1 MYFEEAEVKK
11 YTTKNQKTGVERTSF
26 QIHLKKDS
34 KFREPKKI
42 GLINL
47 SEVKKIETFLE
58 DNPIEEKEAEIN
70 ELLEVK
76 VQLEKELQQLKAAN
90 EKLTSENKTLKEEK
104 IQLQKDLLTEKNNAK
119 DYIEEANTTLLEAK
133 DNVINLQN
141 EQKKEVKELNSKL
154 EAAND
159 KIEKLLIVVNN
170 KDNDIVY
177 LAKRGLGSRIVN
189 KLTERIEATLIE
201 FEAKSSEE

>member
-42 GLINL
+42 GLIDL

-119 DYIEEANTTLLEAK
+119 DYIEEANSIVIGVKNKLEK
-133 DNVINLQN
+133 TQ
-141 EQKKEVKELNSKL
+141 EKHQEETKELNFKL
-154 EAAND
+154 N
-159 KIEKLLIVVNN
+159 KEKDLVKTLLVVRSDFLKQNP
-170 KDNDIVY
+170 Y
-177 LAKRGLGSRIVN
+177 QLEL
-189 KLTERIEATLIE
+189 LQQE
-201 FEAKSSEE
+201 

>member
-42 GLINL
+42 GLIDL

-76 VQLEKELQQLKAAN
+76 VQLEKELQQLKTAN

-119 DYIEEANTTLLEAK
+119 DYIEEANSIVIDVKNKLEK
-133 DNVINLQN
+133 TQ
-141 EQKKEVKELNSKL
+141 EKHQEETKELNFKLNKEKDLVKTLLVVRSDFLKQNPLSRLFKVEPESSKMVSEL
-154 EAAND
+154 KELP
-159 KIEKLLIVVNN
+159 EEV
-170 KDNDIVY
+170 
-177 LAKRGLGSRIVN
+177 
-189 KLTERIEATLIE
+189 
-201 FEAKSSEE
+201 KSNISKE

>member
-42 GLINL
+42 GLIDL

-119 DYIEEANTTLLEAK
+119 DYIEEANSIVIDVKNKLEK
-133 DNVINLQN
+133 TQ
-141 EQKKEVKELNSKL
+141 EKHQEETKELNFKLNKEKDLVKTLLVVRSDFLKQNPLSRLFKVEPESSKL
-154 EAAND
+154 
-159 KIEKLLIVVNN
+159 V
-170 KDNDIVY
+170 
-177 LAKRGLGSRIVN
+177 S
-189 KLTERIEATLIE
+189 
-201 FEAKSSEE
+201 